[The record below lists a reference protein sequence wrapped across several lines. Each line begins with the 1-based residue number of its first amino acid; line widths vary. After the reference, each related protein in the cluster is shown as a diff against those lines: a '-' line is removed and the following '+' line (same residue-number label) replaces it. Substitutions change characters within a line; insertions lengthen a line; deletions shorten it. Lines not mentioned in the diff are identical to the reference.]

1 MAEFSPELEDGERWL
16 PANILKDV
24 GARHPYDFTCPA
36 PSGGREC
43 FPRLAYFHVLARE
56 LASLG
61 LFYHPAVSSP
71 SLFSPSPH
79 YVVFGFPLV
88 GSVNNAVRFCAVR
101 DGFMAASIDSGGGT
115 SGSLRSVQAPV
126 GSDRFPSPF
135 QRHCLAFCQDPDQ
148 LQMPLGASKAGIMH
162 RPAPAVRDHFA
173 SSPIA
178 GPARESAGTG
188 VFIPRVKVEKI
199 NATQDV
205 TGCREQ
211 SEKKQG
217 TRNGREKERA
227 KRLRPPVEHGLPQD
241 WTY

>member
-16 PANILKDV
+16 PADILKDV

-43 FPRLAYFHVLARE
+43 FPRLAYLNTLARE

-61 LFYHPAVSSP
+61 IFHHPAVSSP

-79 YVVFGFPLV
+79 YFVFDLPLV
-88 GSVNNAVRFCAVR
+88 GLANNAVRFGAVR
-101 DGFMAASIDSGGGT
+101 DGLTGASIDSGGGA
-115 SGSLRSVQAPV
+115 SGSLLSVQTPV

-135 QRHCLAFCQDPDQ
+135 QRHCSVFCQDPDQ
-148 LQMPLGASKAGIMH
+148 LQTPFGACKAGIMH
-162 RPAPAVRDHFA
+162 RPTPAVRDRFA
-173 SSPIA
+173 SIPTA

-188 VFIPRVKVEKI
+188 VFIPRVKVEKV
-199 NATQDV
+199 NATQ
-205 TGCREQ
+205 GCREQ

-227 KRLRPPVEHGLPQD
+227 KRLRPALEHGLPQD